1 MNNLNITFG
10 IIHCSSS
17 PKKNKNFKLTKK
29 AFLCDDNH
37 SFRLQKILE
46 RWWNDIKVQVS
57 QLYRINWFEIDLY

>member
-17 PKKNKNFKLTKK
+17 PPPKKNKNFKLTKKK

-37 SFRLQKILE
+37 SFRLQKDIRKMVE
-46 RWWNDIKVQVS
+46 RYQGTSESIVS
-57 QLYRINWFEIDLY
+57 Y

>member
-17 PKKNKNFKLTKK
+17 PPPPKKNKNFKLTKKK

-37 SFRLQKILE
+37 SFRLQKDIRKMVE
-46 RWWNDIKVQVS
+46 RYQGTSESIVS
-57 QLYRINWFEIDLY
+57 Y